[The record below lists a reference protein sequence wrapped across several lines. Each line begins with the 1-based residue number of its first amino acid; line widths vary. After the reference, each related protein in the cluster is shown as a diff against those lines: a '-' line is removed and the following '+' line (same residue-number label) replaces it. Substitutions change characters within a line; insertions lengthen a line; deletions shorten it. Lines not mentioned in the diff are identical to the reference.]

1 MADPL
6 SSPEERDLL
15 AAEFALGVLEDSDR
29 VQALRLQLSDRSFRT
44 AVIAW
49 QGRLAPLF
57 DEVPEVAPD
66 PATWPKIAAALGE
79 RGSTGMAYRLRA
91 WRFGAVAAGAV
102 AAALALVLALQ
113 PMRGPAPQPP
123 AQSGAIAQL
132 QGKAGE
138 PLVVAQ
144 YDPASGRL
152 RVRASGLPE
161 SARVPELWV
170 IPAGGA
176 PRSLGQIARAGRSE
190 LTLDATTR
198 ALLRSGSTI
207 AITLEPADGKLHAA
221 PTGAILSTAP
231 LSSL

>member
-1 MADPL
+1 MVDAL

-15 AAEFALGVLEDSDR
+15 AAEFALGVLEGPDR
-29 VQALRLQLSDRSFRT
+29 VQALRLQLSDRGFRT

-49 QGRLAPLF
+49 QERLAPLF
-57 DEVPEVAPD
+57 DEIPEIVPD
-66 PATWPKIAAALGE
+66 PATWPRIAAALDD
-79 RGSTGMAYRLRA
+79 RRSTGMAGRLRA
-91 WRFGAVAAGAV
+91 WRFGAFGAGAV
-102 AAALALVLALQ
+102 AAGLALVLALQ
-113 PMRGPAPQPP
+113 PMRAPAPQPP
-123 AQSGAIAQL
+123 AQPGAIAQL

-138 PLVVAQ
+138 PLVVAH

-161 SARVPELWV
+161 SPRVPELWV

-176 PRSLGQIARAGRSE
+176 PHSLGQIARAGPSE
-190 LTLDATTR
+190 LTADAPTR

-207 AITLEPADGKLHAA
+207 AVTLEPADGKPHAA
-221 PTGAILSTAP
+221 PTGDILSTAP